1 MILKSTVNE
10 ELAMRNAIVIE
21 LLWKFYLIWRLM
33 NYKVLYIKYITFT
46 KQFFFLMS
54 LNILM
59 YLCTLSG
66 LIFTQDLISQIWAI
80 LSFLQRF
87 NYAEFFNFC
96 FRRKSKFK
104 IICVDLISRTA
115 KFWTFLSDL
124 VSYFQIHEN

>member
-21 LLWKFYLIWRLM
+21 LLGKFYLIWRLM

-59 YLCTLSG
+59 YIMYLEWINFHSG
-66 LIFTQDLISQIWAI
+66 
-80 LSFLQRF
+80 
-87 NYAEFFNFC
+87 FNFANMGH
-96 FRRKSKFK
+96 FKFFAE
-104 IICVDLISRTA
+104 I
-115 KFWTFLSDL
+115 
-124 VSYFQIHEN
+124 